1 MHKALVLKELRESAE
16 LIAAGMLAA
25 VFILADL
32 TGVTLLPMQNGQG
45 AAYPFVVDSNL
56 ALYFSLLAGGLA
68 ILLGLKQSAWELW
81 HGSYFFLLHRPA
93 SRRTVFGVKLCVGL
107 AVLLIITGAVIQIFA
122 MWAATPGT
130 HATPF
135 FWSMTAWAWQ
145 MWFSFPLLYFGA
157 FLSGIRPGRWFG
169 SRLAPLAASAVLVT
183 ICSVLPWWWLS
194 LAIVLLSSAVFVT
207 SIFHYVETRDY

>member
-16 LIAAGMLAA
+16 LIAVAVLAA

-32 TGVTLLPMQNGQG
+32 TGVALLPLQSGTG
-45 AAYPFVVDSNL
+45 TLYPFVADSSL
-56 ALYFSLLAGGLA
+56 AFYLYLLAGGLA
-68 ILLGLKQSAWELW
+68 ILLGFKQSAWELW

-93 SRRTVFGVKLCVGL
+93 SRRTVFGVKLVVGL
-107 AVLLIITGAVIQIFA
+107 AVLLVITGAVIQLYA
-122 MWAATPGT
+122 MWAATPGK

-145 MWFSFPLLYFGA
+145 RWFSFPLLYLGA

-169 SRLAPLAASAVLVT
+169 SRLAPLVASVLLVML
-183 ICSVLPWWWLS
+183 CVELPWWWLS
-194 LAIVLLSSAVFVT
+194 VSIVLVSSVAFVA
-207 SIFHYVETRDY
+207 SIFLYVETRDY